1 MAKRASIDANGLL
14 RLLLNDIPKQTQA
27 VTDLLD
33 QGLSFEVADMVI
45 AELVFILGGKDYGF
59 NRQEIARAIG
69 RILDDPSFSCNNQ
82 LFYPALSLYVSH
94 PALSFI
100 DCCAVYY
107 AQLNDALPLY
117 TFDRKLIN
125 QSGKLAKAIA

>member
-14 RLLLNDIPKQTQA
+14 RLLLNDIPEQA
-27 VTDLLD
+27 RAVIDLLD
-33 QGLSFEVADMVI
+33 KGYRFEVADLII

-59 NRQEIARAIG
+59 NRQETAKAIG
-69 RILDDPSFSCNNQ
+69 RILDDSGFSCNNQ
-82 LFYPALSLYVSH
+82 LFYSAFGLYVSH

-117 TFDRKLIN
+117 TFDKKLVN
-125 QSGKLAKAIA
+125 QSGRLAKAIT